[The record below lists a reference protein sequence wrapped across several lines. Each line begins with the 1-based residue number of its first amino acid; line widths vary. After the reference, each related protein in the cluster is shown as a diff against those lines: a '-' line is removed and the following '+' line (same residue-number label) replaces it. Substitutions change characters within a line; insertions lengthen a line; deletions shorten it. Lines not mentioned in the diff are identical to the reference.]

1 MNMSTSVP
9 TTAAQVRLS
18 AVQEAIAKI
27 LKGGQSVRYGE
38 RQVTR
43 ADLGTLRKL
52 ENDYAADVAAEANR
66 NRGRNR
72 ISYMRI

>member
-1 MNMSTSVP
+1 MKTV
-9 TTAAQVRLS
+9 AQERLA
-18 AVQEAIAKI
+18 AVQEAIDKI

-43 ADLGTLRKL
+43 ADLGTLRTL
-52 ENDYAADVAAEANR
+52 EKDYTADVAAEANR

>member
-1 MNMSTSVP
+1 MSMNTP
-9 TTAAQVRLS
+9 AQARLA
-18 AVQEAIAKI
+18 AVQDAIDKI

-43 ADLGTLRKL
+43 ADLGALRKL
-52 ENDYAADVAAEANR
+52 EVAYTADVAAEANR
-66 NRGRNR
+66 ARGRNR

>member
-1 MNMSTSVP
+1 MTIMTP
-9 TTAAQVRLS
+9 AQSRLA
-18 AVQEAIAKI
+18 AVQDAIDKI

-43 ADLGTLRKL
+43 ADLGALRKL
-52 ENDYAADVAAEANR
+52 EIAYTAEVAAEANR
-66 NRGRNR
+66 ARGRNR

>member
-1 MNMSTSVP
+1 MSNTVLS
-9 TTAAQVRLS
+9 TAAQQRLA
-18 AVQEAIAKI
+18 AVQEAIGKI

-43 ADLGTLRKL
+43 ADLATLRKL
-52 ENDYAADVAAEANR
+52 ENDYAAEVAAEANR
-66 NRGRNR
+66 SRGRNR

>member
-1 MNMSTSVP
+1 MKTV
-9 TTAAQVRLS
+9 AQERLA
-18 AVQEAIAKI
+18 AVQEAINKI

-43 ADLGTLRKL
+43 ADLGTLRTL
-52 ENDYAADVAAEANR
+52 EKDYAADVAAEANR
-66 NRGRNR
+66 SRGRNR

>member
-1 MNMSTSVP
+1 MNTV
-9 TTAAQVRLS
+9 AQERLA
-18 AVQEAIAKI
+18 AVQDAINKI

-43 ADLGTLRKL
+43 ADLGTLRTL
-52 ENDYAADVAAEANR
+52 EKDYAADVAAEANR
-66 NRGRNR
+66 SRGRNR

>member
-1 MNMSTSVP
+1 MSTIALVS
-9 TTAAQVRLS
+9 AAQVRLA

-27 LKGGQSVRYGE
+27 LKSGQSVRYGE

-43 ADLGTLRKL
+43 ADLGMLRKL
-52 ENDYAADVAAEANR
+52 EIDYAADVAAEANR
-66 NRGRNR
+66 GRGRNR

>member
-1 MNMSTSVP
+1 MNMKTV
-9 TTAAQVRLS
+9 AQERLA
-18 AVQEAIAKI
+18 AVQEAINKI

-43 ADLGTLRKL
+43 ADLGTLRTL
-52 ENDYAADVAAEANR
+52 EKDYAADVAAEANR
-66 NRGRNR
+66 SRGRNR